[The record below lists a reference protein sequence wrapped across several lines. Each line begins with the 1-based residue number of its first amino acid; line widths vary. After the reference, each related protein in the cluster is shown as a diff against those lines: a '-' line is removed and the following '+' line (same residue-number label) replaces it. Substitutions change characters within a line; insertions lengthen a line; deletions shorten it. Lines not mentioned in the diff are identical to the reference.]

1 MKYEPTLQEILDMIE
16 EFAKRELER
25 IKQQGGHSVNSQS

>member
-25 IKQQGGHSVNSQS
+25 IGEQNADRKPN